1 VTESAWPVVSNS
13 ETIVV
18 RDEFGEE
25 VFRWEVPEG
34 QSGFSGADLQGAVLD
49 GAQLRGADFSGADL
63 YWATFCDA
71 NLEDS
76 SFRNACLRGAILQG
90 ARLRGSDLEGA
101 DLGLDKAGGSTDLQ
115 GADLRD
121 CNLFRTNLEGA
132 QYDERTRFPDHFFP
146 KQAGLIFTSSVSVDG
161 D

>member
-1 VTESAWPVVSNS
+1 MPVCGGPSC
-13 ETIVV
+13 
-18 RDEFGEE
+18 RGL
-25 VFRWEVPEG
+25 G
-34 QSGFSGADLQGAVLD
+34 SGGPTS
-49 GAQLRGADFSGADL
+49 
-63 YWATFCDA
+63 
-71 NLEDS
+71 
-76 SFRNACLRGAILQG
+76 
-90 ARLRGSDLEGA
+90 
-101 DLGLDKAGGSTDLQ
+101 KAPIWGSTDLQ